1 MCPRQSRRGDGQVK
15 PQPPRR
21 KVSIPKAT
29 GPDPAALT
37 AGQAAIASI
46 ASNVGNSS
54 KAGNDGADAPV
65 LKKITVRVPAELA
78 GRARSVWRLESAQPD
93 TPFRAY
99 HELIADWIEAGV
111 TEAEQRLNDGRPL
124 PPTPPG
130 QIPRGRPPHP

>member
-1 MCPRQSRRGDGQVK
+1 MK
-15 PQPPRR
+15 PQPRR

-37 AGQAAIASI
+37 AGQAAIAGFASI
-46 ASNVGNSS
+46 ASNDGKSSNS
-54 KAGNDGADAPV
+54 GNDGGGDGTEAPV

-78 GRARSVWRLESAQPD
+78 GRARTVWRLENAQPGSLVR
-93 TPFRAY
+93 PY

-124 PPTPPG
+124 PPTPAG
-130 QIPRGRPPHP
+130 QIPRGRQPSQ

>member
-1 MCPRQSRRGDGQVK
+1 MKPR
-15 PQPPRR
+15 PPRR

-37 AGQAAIASI
+37 AGQAAN
-46 ASNVGNSS
+46 ASNASNSANDGN
-54 KAGNDGADAPV
+54 AGNEGRASSADAPV
-65 LKKITVRVPAELA
+65 LKKITVRIPAELA

-111 TEAEQRLNDGRPL
+111 TEAEQRLNDGQPL
-124 PPTPPG
+124 TPTPAG